1 MEVWGPGGR
10 RMIDR
15 QRFRLERGRL
25 LATLG
30 PYGPEIPLGE
40 WWVRVSYG
48 PWRGASVRVGSEA
61 GIADQRARLQ
71 AAIVGTGRLVVR
83 KNWEAVNLIR
93 TGWVR

>member
-1 MEVWGPGGR
+1 MRGR
-10 RMIDR
+10 RRVDG
-15 QRFRLERGRL
+15 QRF
-25 LATLG
+25 
-30 PYGPEIPLGE
+30 
-40 WWVRVSYG
+40 
-48 PWRGASVRVGSEA
+48 ASIAVDPRALSEA